1 MDWNSCRH
9 KDYCNAS
16 NNDDDSTAQ
25 LRASRLFPEKEIV
38 SEAEGR
44 GEDGE
49 EEDAQKAH
57 TASQQQGGTLSGGK
71 YTAFSTFLTRS
82 FIYILYG

>member
-9 KDYCNAS
+9 KDYCNTNRDES
-16 NNDDDSTAQ
+16 SSQ

-44 GEDGE
+44 GADGE

-71 YTAFSTFLTRS
+71 
-82 FIYILYG
+82 